1 MSSRDEQ
8 QAMTRSLFSR
18 RDEDGNLEENLLS
31 YIKVFEEDGGHG
43 KTRYLMLA
51 RTSS

>member
-1 MSSRDEQ
+1 MSSRDRDEEK
-8 QAMTRSLFSR
+8 ALTRSLFSK
-18 RDEDGNLEENLLS
+18 RDDDGTLEENLLS

-51 RTSS
+51 SE